1 MKTYPW
7 VEDLGRPVPRV
18 AMPRALRLQVPGGT
32 MHVVAR
38 CNNREFYFST
48 AEDITP
54 LLARPSSSP
63 MSAPVQTPR
72 FLQAEGSWTHQGGRR
87 LDAHNLSDEG
97 ACLELSDRLE
107 ESSAIQL
114 LFQTDHGGF
123 AVGAVVIWAAALSQT
138 EGRGHSPRGELSR
151 PHARSAAG
159 AP

>member
-1 MKTYPW
+1 MAELAEKRK
-7 VEDLGRPVPRV
+7 VLRSEIRRPVLYR
-18 AMPRALRLQVPGGT
+18 RK
-32 MHVVAR
+32 
-38 CNNREFYFST
+38 
-48 AEDITP
+48 TP
-54 LLARPSSSP
+54 EPIKAG
-63 MSAPVQTPR
+63 V
-72 FLQAEGSWTHQGGRR
+72 GWT
-87 LDAHNLSDEG
+87 HNLSDEG